1 MAIITIITTMINN
14 NIFLYSIINSLEHSF
29 NFFLEALPYILFGF
43 ILSSYI
49 KVKLKGNIRKKLVH
63 KLGNNKKSLILSS
76 FVGGI
81 LPLCSA
87 SGVPV
92 ANTLNS
98 KGANLGVAM
107 AFIVSASSINPI
119 SIMLSYSLLGYKLV
133 ILQIISSIIL
143 SILVGL
149 VFYNDKVKIY
159 YFEENIVKNDFLN
172 IFLNQS
178 KKLFPSILLGFLIS
192 GFIMEYVPKDT
203 ILLILSNN
211 IYNYFYVSILRIFI
225 FLCPNALI
233 PIIKSVAVNGISKGL
248 IISFLISAP
257 TIGLPLVLAL
267 NRSYGKK
274 IVIKYLISVI
284 LISGLIGIGL
294 DKIYIF

>member
-43 ILSSYI
+43 VLSSYI
-49 KVKLKGNIRKKLVH
+49 NVKLKGNIRKKLVH